1 MGTCKSI
8 KNLGNAEF
16 ICVLHKSDKTCD
28 ECGIYLFQ
36 LYSCLVMR
44 KIKVERLLNGGNR
57 NVRRFGGETEIP

>member
-1 MGTCKSI
+1 MGTCKSTQ
-8 KNLGNAEF
+8 NLGNAKF

-28 ECGIYLFQ
+28 ECEIYLCQ

-57 NVRRFGGETEIP
+57 NVRRLGGETEIP